1 MRRKEEEGKSWE
13 EQKMG
18 KWEWREMERRMV
30 WTGKRKV
37 TKEEGQGEEEK
48 GELEQEDE
56 ENREKRG
63 RSR

>member
-1 MRRKEEEGKSWE
+1 
-13 EQKMG
+13 MG